1 MTRSDRDSW
10 QSTDMNSD
18 VLVVGSANA
27 DLVVAV
33 DRRPGGGE
41 TVLGGDTVLS
51 GGKGANTAV
60 AAGRLGADVAL
71 LGAVGDDVYGRL
83 LLDSLRAAGVDTGLV
98 RTSDRP
104 TGIAYITVTP
114 DGENSILVSPGA
126 NSSLEP
132 ADVEAVF
139 DGVQVMVASLEV
151 PLPAVEHAV
160 ARAAEKGVK
169 VLLNL
174 SPAAKLSAE
183 TLAKLDVLLV
193 NEHEA
198 AWLTGPGADF
208 RKLLDL
214 GPRAAVV
221 TLGAAGAV
229 VVEEHGTTEVASPK
243 VEAVDTTGAGDA
255 FAGALAASLA
265 DGADLVSAAKRAV
278 RVAAFSVTRA
288 RRAAVLPDRR
298 RPGGMT
304 SRRPVLYHTWA
315 IRSVRPGGAA
325 TPHS

>member
-1 MTRSDRDSW
+1 
-10 QSTDMNSD
+10 MNSD

-33 DRRPGGGE
+33 ERRPAGGE
-41 TVLGGDTVLS
+41 TVLGGDTVLAP

-71 LGAVGDDVYGRL
+71 LGAVGDDPYGRL

-114 DGENSILVSPGA
+114 DGENAILVSPGA

-132 ADVEAVF
+132 ADVDAVF
-139 DGVQVMVASLEV
+139 DGVEIMVASLEV
-151 PLPAVEHAV
+151 PLPTVEHAV
-160 ARAAEKGVK
+160 ARAAERGVK

-174 SPAAKLSAE
+174 SPAGELSPE

-198 AWLTGPGADF
+198 AWLTGPGGDF
-208 RKLLDL
+208 RKLLGL

-229 VVEEHGTTEVASPK
+229 VVEDHGSTEVASPE

-265 DGADLVSAAKRAV
+265 DGADLVDAAKRAV

-288 RRAAVLPDRR
+288 GAQPSYPTAADL
-298 RPGGMT
+298 GE
-304 SRRPVLYHTWA
+304 
-315 IRSVRPGGAA
+315 
-325 TPHS
+325 